1 MTQQVKRVWLIT
13 GSSTGMGRALAETVI
28 GRGDVLVATART
40 VAQIEDL
47 AERDG
52 SSVRVAALD
61 VREPRSIAEAVDGAV
76 ATFGRIDML
85 IHCAGAGLVG
95 SIEESS
101 RTEVEHVF
109 ETNMY
114 GTLNVLDAVLPH
126 MRTRRSGHIGIITS
140 QGAFQ
145 GQQGCGIYCASKAAV
160 NAICEA
166 LAAELAPL
174 GIGVTIIEPGLV
186 RTNFHAA
193 ILQAERRLPDYEV
206 TCAALRTGVTEDHPP
221 TAHDVDSAARA
232 IVTAV
237 TAPSPPLNMPL
248 GADALSMIRD
258 KLAFVAA
265 ELETWEE
272 VALTVRP
279 PDPVGRAPRAQRAV
293 AGER

>member
-1 MTQQVKRVWLIT
+1 MTQQDKRVWLIT
-13 GSSTGMGRALAETVI
+13 GSSTGMGRALAKTVI
-28 GRGDVLVATART
+28 GRGDRLVATART

-47 AERDG
+47 VERGG
-52 SSVRVAALD
+52 SSVRVAPLD
-61 VREPRSIAEAVDGAV
+61 VREPRTIAEAVDAAV
-76 ATFGRIDML
+76 AAFGRIDML

-126 MRTRRSGHIGIITS
+126 MRARRSGHIGIITS

-160 NAICEA
+160 NGICEA

-265 ELETWEE
+265 ELDTWEA

-279 PDPVGRAPRAQRAV
+279 PDPVGQAPGVQITVAV
-293 AGER
+293 DG